1 LQGIKR
7 GIMELADLVIVN
19 KADGDLAAAAARTRG
34 DYASAVHLLR
44 PKWNAWATE
53 VLACSALNGIG
64 VAEVWQAVTTFRE
77 AVTSNGELAEARS
90 AQATAWLWSEIGDT
104 LIERFRSDTKVA
116 TLLPGIEKS
125 VAAGQI
131 TPAKAALQLL
141 EAFGSNG

>member
-1 LQGIKR
+1 
-7 GIMELADLVIVN
+7 M
-19 KADGDLAAAAARTRG
+19 
-34 DYASAVHLLR
+34 S
-44 PKWNAWATE
+44 
-53 VLACSALNGIG
+53 
-64 VAEVWQAVTTFRE
+64 FRE
-77 AVTSNGELAEARS
+77 TVAANGELAEARS